1 MHKQAFTFKT
11 EAVDENLGTF
21 EGYAS
26 VFGNKDQGGDIVE
39 PGAFAKTLE
48 ESKGAIKLVA
58 DHGTSLRDRLGV
70 GVGEEDENGLFIKG
84 HFNMAKQF
92 AREVFSDV
100 KQSLE
105 FGVPMGMSF
114 AYDIIDSAYDKAT
127 KTLHLKELKLY
138 EATITQYPMNQM
150 AGILDV
156 KSILDMEPDKIDRL
170 IAELSAHRA
179 EQIGA
184 PTEAALIAD
193 LKQFTTR
200 IRATA

>member
-1 MHKQAFTFKT
+1 MQKQAFTFKT

-138 EATITQYPMNQM
+138 EATITQYPMNTL

-156 KSILDMEPDKIDRL
+156 KSILDMEPDQIDRL

-179 EQIGA
+179 KDTGA
-184 PTEAALIAD
+184 TTAYQAISELTE
-193 LKQFTTR
+193 R
-200 IRATA
+200 IRAQA